1 MSKIKLT
8 AFPWHNYTSAQY
20 AAGPLSRPYITTF
33 KNVPQGMYANDESSR
48 IARVASLNKIIV
60 RLKGGL
66 GNQLFCYG
74 AARSL
79 SLKNN
84 AELVIDDV
92 SGFQRDIKYKR
103 QYTLMHFSIP
113 ARMATAAERLEPF
126 ERYRRG
132 LAKWHSRRLPFEQR
146 TYLEQEFRDFDPR
159 LLALRLEGNLYL
171 DGLWQSEAY
180 FADNEEVIRQDL
192 TIKPPTDR
200 ANQNM
205 AARIADCANAVA
217 LHVRW
222 FEAPVATES
231 SRNVSGDYYQRVIK
245 YVQSR
250 VEQPHFFLFSDDPAA
265 AVSRLSLP
273 TDGYTVVS
281 HNMRNELAYAD
292 LWLMSQCRH
301 FITANSTF
309 SWWGAWLGEKANS
322 LVIVPNPD
330 SFDPDNSWRTKGLLP
345 SRWTKL

>member
-1 MSKIKLT
+1 M
-8 AFPWHNYTSAQY
+8 
-20 AAGPLSRPYITTF
+20 
-33 KNVPQGMYANDESSR
+33 M
-48 IARVASLNKIIV
+48 ASVNKVIV

-66 GNQLFCYG
+66 GNQLFCYC

-92 SGFQRDIKYKR
+92 SGFQRDTKYR
-103 QYTLMHFSIP
+103 RRYTLMHFSIP
-113 ARMATAAERLEPF
+113 ARMATPADRLEPF

-132 LAKWHSRRLPFEQR
+132 LAKWRSRRLPFEQR
-146 TYLEQEFRDFDPR
+146 AYLEQEFRDFDPR
-159 LLALRLEGNLYL
+159 LLALRLEGDLYL
-171 DGLWQSEAY
+171 DGLWQSEIY
-180 FADNEEVIRQDL
+180 FTDIEEVIRQDL

-205 AARIADCANAVA
+205 AARIAECANAVA

-231 SRNVSGDYYQRVIK
+231 SRNVSGGYYQRVIA
-245 YVQSR
+245 YVQAH

-265 AVSRLSLP
+265 AALRILLP
-273 TDGYTVVS
+273 EGCYTVVS
-281 HNMRNELAYAD
+281 HNMSDELAYAD

-309 SWWGAWLGEKANS
+309 SWWGAWLGEKVGS
-322 LVIVPNPD
+322 LVIAPDPD
-330 SFDPDNSWRTKGLLP
+330 SLDPGNSWCAKGLLP